1 MVFFHNSNKSARI
14 KKTPLES
21 LAAKRKI
28 NQDSIKEVNHQNL
41 ALKYSVP
48 HLLVI
53 KGNLL
58 TNSSLFDWNLHL
70 ILFWPLRVIS
80 LGDKIS
86 PHPSRSLSR
95 SHSSSLGGSF
105 SFCLSCSHFFTC
117 FITLLGIVSSL
128 VFYNVQIGPIL
139 ICVLLCLWTF

>member
-21 LAAKRKI
+21 LAAKRKL

-70 ILFWPLRVIS
+70 TLFWPLRVIS

-86 PHPSRSLSR
+86 PSRSLSR
-95 SHSSSLGGSF
+95 SHSPSLGGSF
-105 SFCLSCSHFFTC
+105 SFSLSCSHYFTC
-117 FITLLGIVSSL
+117 FITSLGIDSSL

-139 ICVLLCLWTF
+139 TCVLLCLWTF